1 VSTKKKQEV
10 QVEGQRIA
18 LSNLEKVLYPATGF
32 TKGQVI
38 DYYTR
43 VAPFIL
49 PHLKDRPATLKRYPD
64 GVDGKFFYA
73 KDAPSFKPKWVRT
86 FPVPRRGGGSPI
98 RYLLINDLA
107 TLVWCANLASLE
119 IHPFLHGAPAI
130 DSPTAIVFDL
140 DPGEG
145 AGIRNC
151 AEVAILLK
159 GHLDRLKLRSFPKV
173 SGGKGIQLYVPLNTS
188 ITYDTA
194 RPFARTLA
202 ELLEQRHPD
211 LVVSEMSKATRAGKV
226 LIDWSQNSDFKTT
239 IGVYSLRAKG
249 GRPYISLPV
258 KWEELRRVQKGGETE
273 QLYFEADAALKRV
286 EKTGDLFAPVLHLRQ
301 KLPNA

>member
-1 VSTKKKQEV
+1 MKKQEV

-49 PHLKDRPATLKRYPD
+49 PHLKDRPVTLKRYPD

-107 TLVWCANLASLE
+107 MLVWCANLASLE
-119 IHPFLHGAPAI
+119 IHPFLHRAPAI

-140 DPGEG
+140 DPGED
-145 AGIRNC
+145 ADIRNC
-151 AEVAILLK
+151 AEVSDPTEGPSRPAEAPVVSEGIGLQRDPALRASQHAHHVRRHQAVRTRSRRAARTAASRPRGFGDEQ
-159 GHLDRLKLRSFPKV
+159 GHACREGLDRLEP
-173 SGGKGIQLYVPLNTS
+173 
-188 ITYDTA
+188 
-194 RPFARTLA
+194 
-202 ELLEQRHPD
+202 
-211 LVVSEMSKATRAGKV
+211 
-226 LIDWSQNSDFKTT
+226 
-239 IGVYSLRAKG
+239 
-249 GRPYISLPV
+249 
-258 KWEELRRVQKGGETE
+258 
-273 QLYFEADAALKRV
+273 
-286 EKTGDLFAPVLHLRQ
+286 
-301 KLPNA
+301 